1 MTLKPLQDRVVI
13 KKVEEEK
20 KSAGGIIIPDT
31 AQERSMYG
39 DVVAAGQ
46 GKVDKNGQR
55 MQMSVQPGDRVMY
68 GKFAGTEVSID
79 GEDHLIVREED
90 IVAKVES

>member
-13 KKVEEEK
+13 KKVEEEQ

-31 AQERSMYG
+31 AKERSMQG
-39 DVVAAGQ
+39 DVVAVGP

-55 MQMSVQPGDRVMY
+55 MEMSVQPEDRVMY

-79 GEDHLIVREED
+79 GEEHLVMREED
-90 IVAKVES
+90 IMAKVES

>member
-13 KKVEEEK
+13 KKVEEEQ

-31 AQERSMYG
+31 AKERSMYG
-39 DVVAAGQ
+39 DVVAAGP

-90 IVAKVES
+90 IVAKEES

>member
-13 KKVEEEK
+13 KQVEEEQ

-31 AQERSMYG
+31 AKERSMQG
-39 DVVAAGQ
+39 DVVAVGP

-55 MQMSVQPGDRVMY
+55 MDMSVQPGDRVMY

-79 GEDHLIVREED
+79 GEDRLVMREDD
-90 IVAKVES
+90 IIAKVES

>member
-13 KKVEEEK
+13 KKVEEEQ

-31 AQERSMYG
+31 AKERSMQG
-39 DVVAAGQ
+39 DVVAVGP
-46 GKVDKNGQR
+46 GRLDSNGQCID
-55 MQMSVQPGDRVMY
+55 MSVQPGERVMY

-79 GEDHLIVREED
+79 GEDHLVMREED
-90 IVAKVES
+90 IIAKIEL

>member
-13 KKVEEEK
+13 KKVEEEQ

-31 AQERSMYG
+31 ARERSMQG
-39 DVVAAGQ
+39 DVLAVGP

-55 MQMSVQPGDRVMY
+55 MEISVQPGDRVMY
-68 GKFAGTEVSID
+68 GKFAGTEISID
-79 GEDHLIVREED
+79 DEEHLVMREED
-90 IVAKVES
+90 IMAKVES

>member
-13 KKVEEEK
+13 KKVEEEQ

-31 AQERSMYG
+31 AKERSMQG
-39 DVVAAGQ
+39 DVVAVGP

-55 MQMSVQPGDRVMY
+55 MDMSVQPGDRVMY

-79 GEDHLIVREED
+79 GQDHLVMREED
-90 IVAKVES
+90 IMAKVES

>member
-13 KKVEEEK
+13 KKVEEEQ

-31 AQERSMYG
+31 AKERSMYG
-39 DVVAAGQ
+39 DVVAAGP

-79 GEDHLIVREED
+79 GEDHLLVREED
-90 IVAKVES
+90 IVAKEES

>member
-13 KKVEEEK
+13 KKVEEEQ

-31 AQERSMYG
+31 AKERSMQG
-39 DVVAAGQ
+39 DVVAVGP
-46 GKVDKNGQR
+46 GKLDVNGQR
-55 MQMSVQPGDRVMY
+55 MEMSVQPGERVMY

-79 GEDHLIVREED
+79 GEDHLVMREED
-90 IVAKVES
+90 IIAKIEL

>member
-13 KKVEEEK
+13 KKVEEEQ

-31 AQERSMYG
+31 AKERSMQG
-39 DVVAAGQ
+39 DVVAVGP
-46 GKVDKNGQR
+46 GKEDKNGQR
-55 MQMSVQPGDRVMY
+55 MEMSVQPGDRVMY

-79 GEDHLIVREED
+79 GEEHLVMREED
-90 IVAKVES
+90 IMAKVES

>member
-13 KKVEEEK
+13 KKVEEEQ

-31 AQERSMYG
+31 AKERSMYG
-39 DVVAAGQ
+39 DVVAAGP

>member
-13 KKVEEEK
+13 KKVEEEQ

-31 AQERSMYG
+31 AKERSMQG
-39 DVVAAGQ
+39 DVVAVGP
-46 GKVDKNGQR
+46 GKADKNGQH
-55 MQMSVQPGDRVMY
+55 MEMSVQPGDRVMY

-79 GEDHLIVREED
+79 GEDHLVMREDD
-90 IVAKVES
+90 IIAKVES

>member
-13 KKVEEEK
+13 KKVEEEQ

-31 AQERSMYG
+31 AKERSMQG
-39 DVVAAGQ
+39 DVVAVGP
-46 GKVDKNGQR
+46 GKGDTKGQR
-55 MQMSVQPGDRVMY
+55 MEMSVQPRDRVMY

-79 GEDHLIVREED
+79 GEDHLVMREED
-90 IVAKVES
+90 IMAKVES

>member
-13 KKVEEEK
+13 KKIEEEQ

-31 AQERSMYG
+31 AKERSMQG
-39 DVVAAGQ
+39 EVVAVGP
-46 GKVDKNGQR
+46 GKLDKNGQH

-68 GKFAGTEVSID
+68 GKFAGTEISVD
-79 GEDHLIVREED
+79 GEEHLVMREED
-90 IVAKVES
+90 IIAKVES